1 MPGRTPPDPPHRS
14 PRSARNAL
22 TAGRAGFDRR
32 TFLRGAGLTGSA
44 AFLAACG
51 IPGIR
56 VTGYEPAA
64 DLSDTDKT
72 VNWANWPFYIDVA
85 EDGSSDPTTL
95 EKFTK
100 STGIQVTY
108 TEDVNDNDEYFA
120 KIQPQLSGGQA
131 IAADTFVVTDWMVGK
146 LIRLGFLEEL
156 DHSNIPNLKNLRT
169 DLDKV
174 GYDPGRK
181 YSVTWQSGLAG
192 IAVNPAATGG
202 KEVTSMDQLLTD
214 PALRGKVTLLTE
226 MRDTVGLTLLDI
238 GYDPSDFTMDQ
249 FDQAIAKLQK
259 SVDSGQIRRFTGNDY
274 GADLVQGNVAACAAW
289 TGDVV
294 SLQAD
299 TPDLVFNLPDAGGTL
314 WSDNYV
320 IPIRTPHKKN
330 AERLINF
337 YYDPEIAAQVEDY
350 VNYISP
356 VVGTDTV
363 MKELDP
369 DLLEN
374 ELVFPS
380 AEALSKTRVFM
391 GLTEEEEN
399 RCNRAFAKLTGA

>member
-1 MPGRTPPDPPHRS
+1 VPGRRSSDPLRGRFDRPS
-14 PRSARNAL
+14 
-22 TAGRAGFDRR
+22 AGRLGRR
-32 TFLRGAGLTGSA
+32 TFLRGAGLAGSA

-56 VTGYEPAA
+56 VTGYEPGP
-64 DLSDTDKT
+64 DLSDTNKRID
-72 VNWANWPFYIDVA
+72 WANWPFYIDVA
-85 EDGSSDPTTL
+85 EDGSSDPTSL

-100 STGIQVTY
+100 KTGIEVNY

-120 KIQPQLSGGQA
+120 KIQPQLTGGQA

-156 DHSNIPNLKNLRT
+156 DHANIPNIKNLRA
-169 DLDKV
+169 DLNKV
-174 GYDPGRK
+174 SYDPGRK

-192 IAVNPAATGG
+192 IAINPTATGG
-202 KEVTSMDQLLTD
+202 REITSMDQLLTD

-226 MRDTVGLTLLDI
+226 MRDTVGLTMLDL
-238 GYDPSDFTMDQ
+238 GYNPADFTMNQ
-249 FDQAIAKLQK
+249 FDKAIAKLQK

-274 GADLVQGNVAACAAW
+274 GADLVQGNVAACTGW
-289 TGDVV
+289 TGDIV

-299 TPDLVFNLPDAGGTL
+299 TPDLQFKLPDAGGTL
-314 WSDNYV
+314 WSDNFV
-320 IPIRTPHKKN
+320 IPIRTQHKKN
-330 AERLINF
+330 AEALINF

-356 VVGTDTV
+356 VVGTDAA
-363 MKELDP
+363 MKELDA
-369 DLLEN
+369 DLLKN

-380 AEALSKTRVFM
+380 AETLSKTHVFM

>member
-1 MPGRTPPDPPHRS
+1 MCQAGHRRTRPSKPAKPSQRAERIGSRTGRLRPSHLPARRRPHRQRS
-14 PRSARNAL
+14 FPRRVRYS
-22 TAGRAGFDRR
+22 GHQGDRLR
-32 TFLRGAGLTGSA
+32 TCRRSLRHGQ
-44 AFLAACG
+44 
-51 IPGIR
+51 
-56 VTGYEPAA
+56 
-64 DLSDTDKT
+64 DSD
-72 VNWANWPFYIDVA
+72 WANWPFYIDVA

-169 DLDKV
+169 DLNKV
-174 GYDPGRK
+174 SYDPGRK

-226 MRDTVGLTLLDI
+226 MRDTVGLTMLDL
-238 GYDPSDFTMDQ
+238 GYDPADFTMDQ

-274 GADLVQGNVAACAAW
+274 GADLVQGNVAACTAGRATWSACRPTRRIWCSSCRMPAAR
-289 TGDVV
+289 
-294 SLQAD
+294 
-299 TPDLVFNLPDAGGTL
+299 L
-314 WSDNYV
+314 WSDNFV

-330 AERLINF
+330 AETLINF

-356 VVGTDTV
+356 VVGTAV
-363 MKELDP
+363 AMKELDP
-369 DLLEN
+369 DLLKN
-374 ELVFPS
+374 ELGLPHRGN
-380 AEALSKTRVFM
+380 AE
-391 GLTEEEEN
+391 
-399 RCNRAFAKLTGA
+399 